1 MDNIPLTKINTILL
15 SVGLQP
21 DSVVTECNSA
31 RLLAYIDTGLKTG
44 VCHFQYIKV
53 SDGSIRNAYGTTNP
67 KLIPS
72 KLALKAKEMF
82 EVLHE
87 VEKEADNGGEITLDT
102 AVKVTKLIEEVGA
115 GHKPAIDHGLAT
127 ITYYDLE
134 CQAFRSFLPENL
146 LAIY

>member
-1 MDNIPLTKINTILL
+1 MDAIPLTKINTILL
-15 SVGLQP
+15 SGGLQP
-21 DSVVTECNSA
+21 DSVETECNST
-31 RLLAYIDTGLKTG
+31 RLLGYIETALKTG

-53 SDGSIRNAYGTTNP
+53 NNGEIRTAYGTTNK
-67 KLIPS
+67 KLIPN
-72 KLALKAKEMF
+72 KLALKAEEMLRTLQEIDKEVSKGWDISVDSANKVR
-82 EVLHE
+82 EL
-87 VEKEADNGGEITLDT
+87 VEEI
-102 AVKVTKLIEEVGA
+102 GA